1 MKQEELN
8 KVDPLE
14 NWIKEAGMETLGPE
28 FHLSVLKKI
37 EVLPKTNTSY
47 TPVISSFGWKVI
59 LGLIALV
66 FTGSL
71 IFIPA
76 DSDSPSLFD
85 RLPVY
90 QLPKFNLILPSLD
103 FSPPFF
109 LSIIAFFILGFIMI
123 VGTIRNNKVGI

>member
-8 KVDPLE
+8 KVDPMK
-14 NWIKEAGMETLGPE
+14 NWIKEAGLETLGPE

-37 EVLPKTNTSY
+37 EVLPKTNISY

-59 LGLIALV
+59 LSLIAIV
-66 FTGSL
+66 FLGSM

-85 RLPVY
+85 KLPVF
-90 QLPKFNLILPSLD
+90 QFPKFNLSFPYLD

-109 LSIIAFFILGFIMI
+109 LSIITFFILGFIMI
-123 VGTIRNNKVGI
+123 VGTIRNNKVGV